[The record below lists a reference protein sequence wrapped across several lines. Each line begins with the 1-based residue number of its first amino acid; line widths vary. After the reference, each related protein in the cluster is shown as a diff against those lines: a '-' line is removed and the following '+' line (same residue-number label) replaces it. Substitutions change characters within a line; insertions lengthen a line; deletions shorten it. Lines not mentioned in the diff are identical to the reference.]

1 MMAPAY
7 QHWRIVIIEDSPDD
21 RAALRRLLLE
31 GSDRRF
37 TFEEAVSGSAGVQA
51 VHSAAGPPD
60 CVLLDYNLPD
70 TDALAVLRALAAPDG
85 FPVCPVVVVT
95 SSAIVEAGRAL
106 LRAGAQDFVGK
117 SWITAA
123 GLTRVMENAVERWAM
138 GRELRDHAAALRLA
152 VARDALRLTLVETI
166 RELADPVAIKRHAA
180 EMLGEHLAAS
190 RVFFVEVL
198 PASQVLAKPG
208 YASGVA
214 HMPSPYRL
222 DDFGAAYLPDLY
234 AGRTVAIADIA
245 ADLRLTSVEK
255 ARYAVLHIVANLRVP
270 LLKNGELVAILAVHQ
285 NTLRVWTAGEIAL
298 VAEVAERT
306 WVAVERARAE
316 GRAKVTERRLSQL
329 ISMMPSFTAVLHGPA
344 HTFEIANDPYYALV
358 GRGTEILGKPVLE
371 ALPELADQPFPTLL
385 DRVYQT
391 GKPFEAKG
399 MEMRIARGPAGSVD
413 GLYVDFVYQPMFA
426 EDGSVYGILVH
437 GVDRTVQ
444 VTAEKALRRRERELQ
459 ALADNTPDILSRL
472 DSAMRYVFVN
482 AAIENATGLA
492 KKDFLGKTPRELGFP
507 EEICRLWEDA
517 ARSVFAT
524 ANAQSIE
531 FSFTTPPGKRQYVSR
546 LVPEMGN
553 DNLVEFVLIVTSDVT
568 ERMRF
573 EQMLSDHDKR
583 KDEFLATLAHELRN
597 PLAPVRSGLE
607 VLRLAPHPDMAE
619 RTMGMMERQL
629 GQMVRLID
637 DLLDVSR
644 ITSGKVI
651 LRTER
656 LPLYSVVAT
665 AVEAARPLIDAA
677 GHRLDISLGS
687 EPLWLDADPTR
698 IAQVISNL
706 LTNSAKYTRS
716 GGHITLSAER
726 QQNFAVIAVTDNGL
740 GIPPEMMSTIFDM
753 FTQVNRTLDRSQGGL
768 GIGLALV
775 KRLVEMHGGSISA
788 ESAGT
793 DRGSTFTLRV
803 PLAMSGAAVVAPRRE
818 ASRAASGGGERI
830 LVVDDNADAAESL
843 AMLLGLSGFETRT
856 AVTGFGA
863 IELASAFIPQIVFL
877 DIGLPDI
884 DGYAVARKIRTDP
897 RLADTR
903 LIALTGWGTE
913 ADQRKSK
920 DAGFDAHLTKPVES
934 ASLNEVLVRFT
945 STSTA

>member
-1 MMAPAY
+1 MMPAAY
-7 QHWRIVIIEDSPDD
+7 QQWRIVIIEDSPDD
-21 RAALRRLLLE
+21 RAELRRLLLE

-37 TFEEAVSGSAGVQA
+37 TFDEAVSGRAGVQA
-51 VHSAAGPPD
+51 VLFGPGPPD

-70 TDALAVLRALAAPDG
+70 MDAVAVLNALAAPDG

-95 SSAIVEAGRAL
+95 ASAVVDAGRAL
-106 LRAGAQDFVGK
+106 LRAGAQDFIGK

-138 GRELRDHAAALRLA
+138 GRELRDHAAALRQA

-166 RELADPVAIKRHAA
+166 RELNDPLAIKRHAA
-180 EMLGEHLAAS
+180 ELLGKHLVAS
-190 RVFFVEVL
+190 RVFFVDVL
-198 PASQVLAKPG
+198 PDGQLLVKPG

-214 HMPSPYRL
+214 DMPSPYRL
-222 DDFGAAYLPDLY
+222 GDYGAACIPDFY
-234 AGRTVAIADIA
+234 AGRNVAIADA
-245 ADLRLTSVEK
+245 TADPQLSSVEK
-255 ARYAVLHIVANLRVP
+255 ARYAALHVVANLRVP
-270 LLKNGELVAILAVHQ
+270 LLKNGELVAILVVHQ
-285 NTLRVWTAGEIAL
+285 NRQRVWTDGEIAL
-298 VAEVAERT
+298 VEETAERT
-306 WVAVERARAE
+306 WLAVERVRAE
-316 GRAKVTERRLSQL
+316 GRVRRTEQRLAQL
-329 ISMMPSFTAVLHGPA
+329 ISMMPSFTAVLHGPV
-344 HTFEIANDPYYALV
+344 HTFEIANDSYYMLV
-358 GRGTEILGKPVLE
+358 GRGPEILGKPLLE
-371 ALPELADQPFPTLL
+371 ALPEVADQPFPTLL

-391 GKPFEAKG
+391 GKPYEAKG
-399 MEMRIARGPAGSVD
+399 MELRIARGPSGQFD
-413 GLYVDFVYQPMFA
+413 ELYVDFVYQPMFA
-426 EDGSVYGILVH
+426 DDGSVYGILVH

-444 VTAEKALRRRERELQ
+444 VHAEIALRRRERELQ
-459 ALADNTPDILSRL
+459 ALADNTPDILCRL
-472 DSAMRYVFVN
+472 DSAMRHVFVN
-482 AAIENATGLA
+482 AAIETAVGLSKA
-492 KKDFLGKTPRELGFP
+492 DFLGRTLRELGFP
-507 EEICRLWEDA
+507 EDMCGLWEVA
-517 ARSVFAT
+517 VQSVFAT
-524 ANAQSIE
+524 ATARSIE
-531 FSFTTPPGKRQYVSR
+531 FSLITPSGERQYASR

-553 DNLVEFVLIVTSDVT
+553 DKLVEYVLIVTSDVT

-573 EQMLSDHDKR
+573 EQMLSDQDKR

-607 VLRLAPHPDMAE
+607 VLRLAPHADIAE
-619 RTMGMMERQL
+619 RTMEMMERQL

-656 LPLYSVVAT
+656 LPLHAIVAT

-687 EPLWLDADPTR
+687 EPMWLDADPTR

-706 LTNSAKYTRS
+706 LTNSAKYTRD
-716 GGHITLSAER
+716 GGHIVLSAER

-775 KRLVEMHGGSISA
+775 KRLAEMHGGTINA

-793 DRGSTFTLRV
+793 DQGSRFTLRF
-803 PLAMSGAAVVAPRRE
+803 PLALSGAPVAAPRRE

-830 LVVDDNADAAESL
+830 LVVDDNEDAAESL
-843 AMLLGLSGFETRT
+843 AMLLGLSGFEMRT
-856 AVTGFGA
+856 AITGFGA
-863 IELASAFIPQIVFL
+863 IEIASEFMPQVIFL

-884 DGYAVARKIRTDP
+884 DGYAVARKIRADP

-903 LIALTGWGTE
+903 LVALTGWGTE
-913 ADQRKSK
+913 SDQRKSM

-934 ASLNEVLVRFT
+934 AALNEVLVRFT